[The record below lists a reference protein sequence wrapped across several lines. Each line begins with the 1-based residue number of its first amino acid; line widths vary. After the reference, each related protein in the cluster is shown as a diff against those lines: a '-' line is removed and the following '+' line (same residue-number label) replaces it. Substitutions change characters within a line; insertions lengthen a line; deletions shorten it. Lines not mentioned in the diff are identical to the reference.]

1 MLTAVA
7 VSLAMLVVAACG
19 SGTAEKSPSSTGA
32 ASPTRA
38 WRVTSGTEMGAI
50 QLKGGVLK
58 IGTGAGTLNMR
69 VGQNMVPFDRAF
81 VETGTVGVKDNA
93 EPKSRISFSP
103 LSSLKPGMNAAD
115 FAALL
120 ASQSKRHAT
129 AVDGLANLGR
139 IQAVAADTTT
149 AEGLP
154 SRVHLLT
161 VGDKVWNLTL
171 SAPTRDRLDS
181 LVAIAG
187 TLSLV
192 SKVSSLG
199 REVSVSL
206 GNDGASTA
214 PRPGSEGTQ
223 SVVSA
228 NGALRGILNGQS
240 FSLTMPGGTLSLS
253 SPGGLSLATDSTDA
267 NFIGLGR
274 VGVAGCS
281 VLFGQASSGDFT
293 SSERLAEDVAARV
306 PDKAE
311 APRPLPEVTS
321 VAGHSAVAAEAK
333 TQDGGAVRY
342 YVVDV
347 GGGNYLAIVV
357 RSPNVETY
365 PIESLASMLDG
376 AQIANG

>member
-1 MLTAVA
+1 M
-7 VSLAMLVVAACG
+7 
-19 SGTAEKSPSSTGA
+19 
-32 ASPTRA
+32 
-38 WRVTSGTEMGAI
+38 
-50 QLKGGVLK
+50 
-58 IGTGAGTLNMR
+58 
-69 VGQNMVPFDRAF
+69 
-81 VETGTVGVKDNA
+81 
-93 EPKSRISFSP
+93 
-103 LSSLKPGMNAAD
+103 
-115 FAALL
+115 
-120 ASQSKRHAT
+120 
-129 AVDGLANLGR
+129 
-139 IQAVAADTTT
+139 AADTTT

-187 TLSLV
+187 TLSLE

-311 APRPLPEVTS
+311 APRPLPEVPS

>member
-7 VSLAMLVVAACG
+7 ASLAMLVVAACG

-187 TLSLV
+187 TLSLE

-293 SSERLAEDVAARV
+293 SSERFAEDVAARG
-306 PDKAE
+306 PE
-311 APRPLPEVTS
+311 AS
-321 VAGHSAVAAEAK
+321 AGGHLRGRAFRGRRRGEDAGRR
-333 TQDGGAVRY
+333 GGALLR
-342 YVVDV
+342 
-347 GGGNYLAIVV
+347 
-357 RSPNVETY
+357 R
-365 PIESLASMLDG
+365 
-376 AQIANG
+376 

>member
-139 IQAVAADTTT
+139 IQAVAADT
-149 AEGLP
+149 A
-154 SRVHLLT
+154 
-161 VGDKVWNLTL
+161 
-171 SAPTRDRLDS
+171 TRC
-181 LVAIAG
+181 G
-187 TLSLV
+187 T
-192 SKVSSLG
+192 
-199 REVSVSL
+199 
-206 GNDGASTA
+206 
-214 PRPGSEGTQ
+214 
-223 SVVSA
+223 
-228 NGALRGILNGQS
+228 
-240 FSLTMPGGTLSLS
+240 
-253 SPGGLSLATDSTDA
+253 
-267 NFIGLGR
+267 
-274 VGVAGCS
+274 
-281 VLFGQASSGDFT
+281 
-293 SSERLAEDVAARV
+293 
-306 PDKAE
+306 
-311 APRPLPEVTS
+311 
-321 VAGHSAVAAEAK
+321 
-333 TQDGGAVRY
+333 
-342 YVVDV
+342 
-347 GGGNYLAIVV
+347 
-357 RSPNVETY
+357 
-365 PIESLASMLDG
+365 
-376 AQIANG
+376 